1 MVPCA
6 ATPTAPI
13 PPHPTP
19 AVLAGYNLAT
29 TTRAKA
35 AQKTVL
41 IGVSLSLDSPRLQAW
56 GGGGREGKKRK
67 ESQSLFAEREEG
79 AQKNCAELV
88 ILAITCLDV
97 GLIHSYFEVLR
108 IQNVP

>member
-13 PPHPTP
+13 PLHPTP
-19 AVLAGYNLAT
+19 ALLASYNLAT

-56 GGGGREGKKRK
+56 GGGRREGKKRK
-67 ESQSLFAEREEG
+67 ESQSLLA
-79 AQKNCAELV
+79 V
-88 ILAITCLDV
+88 ICLDV
-97 GLIHSYFEVLR
+97 GLIHSYLEVLR
-108 IQNVP
+108 VQNVP